1 VAYREMGFTASGI
14 ADLMG
19 STVGTVRNYLDT
31 VADQYGVTAVQPT
44 PAGDRGRLSE
54 PEVRVDM
61 DAPTGRCVVV
71 AGNDTHVDA
80 ERYYRTWE
88 REGRVQRDRKLAV
101 RFPDFDDQR
110 NDRLGAM
117 EWDEHHVRYDDE
129 YQFGRRDVVETGAW
143 TLDGTRE
150 TIRALRERSV
160 SVPKLSAHPVVDVDT
175 WTLVDDHIRADIHV
189 RSVIDLR
196 GRVDAG
202 KQRLAVLVSY
212 RFEIRDELFAN
223 RLNVGGWI
231 DIDRSLAAREGF
243 RIVWH
248 DKLHLPFALGTRRLR
263 NQCLNRLG
271 NRRRKCFDQ
280 TQTFYVSG
288 DGRYLF
294 QQPTDLEA
302 SQQQ

>member
-1 VAYREMGFTASGI
+1 MSDGKGVEREAAERAEFLARTADLGDREAEAVAYREMGYTASGI

-44 PAGDRGRLSE
+44 PEGDRGRLSE

-117 EWDEHHVRYDDE
+117 EWDEHHVRYDDD

-143 TLDGTRE
+143 TLDATRE
-150 TIRALRERSV
+150 AVQALRERSV
-160 SVPKLSAHPVVDVDT
+160 SVPDLGAHPVVGEV
-175 WTLVDDHIRADIHV
+175 HAY
-189 RSVIDLR
+189 
-196 GRVDAG
+196 RVDEHGRTCPCCDSDSVCSSRDLDAFAEWSTAMELCR
-202 KQRLAVLVSY
+202 QSEVVTHVCSY
-212 RFEIRDELFAN
+212 C
-223 RLNVGGWI
+223 
-231 DIDRSLAAREGF
+231 
-243 RIVWH
+243 
-248 DKLHLPFALGTRRLR
+248 RRLLV
-263 NQCLNRLG
+263 NVVEYVAADGDDGDPVLG
-271 NRRRKCFDQ
+271 
-280 TQTFYVSG
+280 
-288 DGRYLF
+288 
-294 QQPTDLEA
+294 A
-302 SQQQ
+302 MH